1 MATFTQWNRKRPLK
15 RIAYV
20 CGAEPVLVREVL
32 QAYRDAAPG
41 QGVTLFAGSAP
52 ERDIWDL
59 LLSYPPVGGRRA
71 FIYQADKLRRISGF
85 EALAAAEGM
94 DTAYAVFIS
103 ADPDF
108 PRTGEDGKGDLTP
121 ALAVLQ
127 DSRHAQLIRCCAPSK
142 DEDAVQLVATWWPG
156 AGANFAFDVLARCGG
171 SLQAAY
177 DACEKARLAGL
188 PPGAAAL
195 SVCIAPPDDSLAD
208 RLIAGDKP
216 RAVQAALTS
225 GHGAV
230 GALIG
235 LLAARL
241 NILEALADAQR
252 EGIDTAEAGQ
262 RLRIDRFVLRK
273 LAPHAAAY
281 GQARVRRCRE
291 LLAVAETAWRGG
303 ATEGVAEAIVAL
315 W

>member
-1 MATFTQWNRKRPLK
+1 MATFVQWNRKRPLK
-15 RIAYV
+15 RLAYV
-20 CGAEPVLVREVL
+20 CGAEAVLIREVL
-32 QAYRDAAPG
+32 QAYREAAPG
-41 QGVTLFAGSAP
+41 QGLSVFAGGVP

-59 LLSYPPVGGRRA
+59 LLSYPPVGGRRV
-71 FIYQADKLRRISGF
+71 FIYEADRLRQVSGF
-85 EALAAAEGM
+85 EALADADGM
-94 DTAYAVFIS
+94 DTAYAVFVS
-103 ADPDF
+103 REPDF
-108 PRTGEDGKGDLTP
+108 PRTGEDGKGELAP
-121 ALAVLQ
+121 HMAALQA
-127 DSRHAQLIRCCAPSK
+127 SRQAQLVRCCAPSK
-142 DEDAVQLVATWWPG
+142 AEDLVQLVATWWPG
-156 AGANFAFDVLARCGG
+156 AGANFAYDVLTRCGG

-177 DACEKARLAGL
+177 DACEKARRAGL

-195 SVCIAPPDDSLAD
+195 SVCIAPPDDGLAD

-216 RAVQAALTS
+216 RAAQAALTI
-225 GHGAV
+225 GHSAV

-241 NILEALADAQR
+241 NILESLAEAFRD
-252 EGIDTAEAGQ
+252 GMDTAEAGQ
-262 RLRIDRFVLRK
+262 KLRVDRFVLRK

-291 LLAVAETAWRGG
+291 LLAAAESAWRGG